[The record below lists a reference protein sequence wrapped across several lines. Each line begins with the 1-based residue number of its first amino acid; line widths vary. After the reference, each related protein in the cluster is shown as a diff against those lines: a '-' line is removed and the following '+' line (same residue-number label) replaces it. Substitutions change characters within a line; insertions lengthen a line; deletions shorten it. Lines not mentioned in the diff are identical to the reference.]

1 MQADAEKHEE
11 QNSNDDGDDALA
23 RKTER
28 IRRLNDRLRRTGQG
42 GAITV
47 TSGLDERLLSRL
59 MLAVATFEAFGPD
72 NDPYGEHDGAGLVV
86 EGHRILWKIDYY
98 DPTLTW
104 LSEDP
109 ADPAKTRRVL
119 TVMLSH
125 EY

>member
-1 MQADAEKHEE
+1 M
-11 QNSNDDGDDALA
+11 A